1 MTPVSNSTFYTT
13 TASSTTFYVTD
24 GVGEIFRGK
33 AYKAPDENQI
43 SIEVNEIAKY
53 HLKSDIPDI
62 WNNNSGSFTMSGAAK
77 TFSVYYGDDTLWGS
91 TRFYNDWSYS
101 SSASTLSNPANSKVA
116 TNMYKFNTTVNGS
129 ENIVTT
135 YSKPTANACGD
146 FAIYYVNLRSGVD
159 QLLFEGK
166 CVEGKDMEQFDY
178 STKENHRFQTN
189 VEERYELNTGW
200 LSDSEAEILY
210 QNLFSSNCIYLHNLV
225 KNKITPVHIT
235 NTEVVKKTFD
245 NERKLFSYQINVV
258 SDNIKFV
265 R

>member
-129 ENIVTT
+129 EEIVTS

-166 CVEGKDMEQFDY
+166 CVENKDMEQFDY

-189 VEERYELNTGW
+189 VNLNWELNTSW
-200 LSDSEAEILY
+200 LSDAESKNLY
-210 QNLFSSNCIYLHNLV
+210 DNLFTSNTLYLHNLV
-225 KNKITPVHIT
+225 TNKIYPVHIVDT
-235 NTEVVKKTFD
+235 SVTKKEFL
-245 NERKLFSYQINVV
+245 NERSLISYKINVEY
-258 SDNIKFV
+258 D
-265 R
+265 RTLYRR